1 VNHVNDFNESIP
13 AFYRTYIVLVTQKF
27 FPVALRSW
35 STTQVKLIL
44 I

>member
-1 VNHVNDFNESIP
+1 MNHVNNFDESIP
-13 AFYRTYIVLVTQKF
+13 AFYRRCIVLVTQKF
-27 FPVALRSW
+27 FPEAIPSW